1 MALLSGE
8 RPISLRQVEDVL
20 KQDSAVAD
28 YSSTIGL
35 NFIDNY
41 SQPNAAFLIVSLKPF
56 EDRTAASQS
65 AQAMIA
71 GLGAK
76 LRQVRGGIAVPL
88 APPPIIG
95 LGTGGGFSYVLQ
107 DTSGGSPTITG
118 AGIAWIAGGGKS
130 GSEA

>member
-1 MALLSGE
+1 MGLAGRTTDLV
-8 RPISLRQVEDVL
+8 RQVEDVL

-65 AQAMIA
+65 AQAVIA
-71 GLGAK
+71 GFGAE
-76 LRQVRGGIAVPL
+76 LSQVRGGMALPL

-95 LGTGGGFSYVLQ
+95 LGTGGGFSYVLP
-107 DTSGGSPTITG
+107 DTVVAVHNHWRRYCVDYSWRRIGCET
-118 AGIAWIAGGGKS
+118 
-130 GSEA
+130 